1 MIRKM
6 HLHHMAAALAAIV
19 LLAAC
24 TTPFTPAASPP
35 PAPEIEATAAV
46 EAAPVAGPPGAAAD
60 AAPEAA
66 AAEAAP
72 VAITCSGQPTPA
84 QTEGP
89 FYTANPPQKRSL
101 LEEGMG
107 GEQVRLTGYVLDTNC
122 QPIPNAVVDFWQA
135 DAEGNYDNRGYRL
148 RGYTLTDAEGR
159 YVMETIIPG
168 EYPGRPP
175 HIHVKIQPP
184 GGAVLTSQLYFPDR
198 ASNQQD
204 NIFNPALIVELQEDD
219 QGAVA
224 LFNFV
229 VAN

>member
-6 HLHHMAAALAAIV
+6 HLHHLAATLAAIV

-24 TTPFTPAASPP
+24 TTPLTPAASQP
-35 PAPEIEATAAV
+35 PAPAVEATAAV
-46 EAAPVAGPPGAAAD
+46 EEAPVADTPV
-60 AAPEAA
+60 
-66 AAEAAP
+66 AAEDAAP

-89 FYTANPPQKRSL
+89 YYTANPPQKSTL
-101 LEEGMG
+101 IEEGMG
-107 GEQVRLTGYVLDTNC
+107 GERVLLTGYVLDTNC

-135 DAEGNYDNRGYRL
+135 DAEGNYDNTGYRL

-159 YVMETIIPG
+159 YAMETIIPG

-184 GGAVLTSQLYFPDR
+184 GGATLTSQLYFPDR
-198 ASNQQD
+198 TSNQQD
-204 NIFNPALIVELQEDD
+204 NIFNPALIVEMQEDD